1 MSCVRLLSRSAK
13 IERDYGIGVNKCRQ
27 RDNNARIRG
36 GRGGGTS
43 PASEFGGS
51 DGVELV
57 SLPESLEE
65 GMAGVVGRAVS
76 ASRAGGARLGGGGRE
91 GGCWTGGGRRA
102 EGGRTAGGQARRG
115 GGVAGGVSRGGV
127 PQSQS
132 RASSAGVGVGVRAA
146 LGRSCPGSEP
156 GLACVS
162 YSGSPV
168 EPQETV
174 M

>member
-91 GGCWTGGGRRA
+91 GGCWTGEGWRAAGR
-102 EGGRTAGGQARRG
+102 QARRG
-115 GGVAGGVSRGGV
+115 GGCRRWGVAGGEV